1 MAAVEQAVFTTLC
14 MVSDQAGRILVQ
26 ERIGTAWDG
35 LAFPG
40 GHVESGESF
49 VESVIREVWE
59 ETGYQIK
66 TPSLC
71 GIKQF
76 SMENGGRYVIL
87 LFKSDR
93 FEGHLQ
99 SSPEGRVFWL
109 KRSRIK
115 EYPLARDLDL
125 MLELFE
131 SEDKSEFYYAPDG
144 SCRLL

>member
-1 MAAVEQAVFTTLC
+1 
-14 MVSDQAGRILVQ
+14 
-26 ERIGTAWDG
+26 
-35 LAFPG
+35 
-40 GHVESGESF
+40 
-49 VESVIREVWE
+49 
-59 ETGYQIK
+59 
-66 TPSLC
+66 
-71 GIKQF
+71 
-76 SMENGGRYVIL
+76 MENGGRYVIL